1 MNARSGFTLLEIM
14 IVVAVIAILAL
25 ALLPNLLGSR
35 QGVQDS
41 AIETT
46 LQRAMSAQELFHSR
60 CATYY
65 RGSQTT
71 SARCTAAV
79 ANAEWARFF
88 PASAEDPN
96 ITLTFT
102 SATNLNYCMRASHAN
117 DPQRFWYAT
126 SSTTQQGRPSL
137 TACS

>member
-1 MNARSGFTLLEIM
+1 MSARSGFTLLEIM

-60 CATYY
+60 CSTYY
-65 RGSQTT
+65 QPGVTPTT
-71 SARCTAAV
+71 RCSPAQIT
-79 ANAEWARFF
+79 NEWSRLF
-88 PASAEDPN
+88 PASAANPN
-96 ITLTFT
+96 IVLQFT
-102 SATNLNYCMRASHAN
+102 RANNLEYCMRAHHVN
-117 DPQRFWYAT
+117 DPNRFWYAT
-126 SSTTQQGRPSL
+126 SSTTEQGRPEL
-137 TACS
+137 EACN